1 MMPQERLESLQRKHS
16 MLDAM
21 IEKEEHQAAVDDE
34 YIRKLKRQK
43 LIIKDILE
51 GVRDDIGDARIQN
64 TAGHA

>member
-16 MLDAM
+16 MLAAL
-21 IEKEEHQAAVDDE
+21 IEREEHQASSDDE

-51 GVRDDIGDARIQN
+51 GVREDLGDVRAHK
-64 TAGHA
+64 AGHA